1 MGKYSEEEDSEIGK
15 DILAKVQLEDAI
27 DLFLM
32 GKRISAI
39 TLAGAADSI
48 FSGLLEQQ
56 GKLPAAKEVWEH
68 IVEIR
73 KKIGLAYAGSRTEK
87 DAFNE
92 WNRSKNRLKHHD
104 GKEEETLIINFFDE
118 AYLSIQRANSDGDK
132 LGVLAKN
139 RQEYENWLIENIYM

>member
-1 MGKYSEEEDSEIGK
+1 MGKYSEEADSEISK

-27 DLFLM
+27 DLFLR

-48 FSGLLEQQ
+48 FTGLLEQQ
-56 GKLPAAKEVWEH
+56 GKMSAAKEVWKH
-68 IVEIR
+68 IVEVR
-73 KKIGLAYAGSRTEK
+73 KEAGLAYAGDRTEK

-92 WNRSKNRLKHHD
+92 WNRTKNRLKHHD
-104 GKEEETLIINFFDE
+104 GKEGETLIINVFDE